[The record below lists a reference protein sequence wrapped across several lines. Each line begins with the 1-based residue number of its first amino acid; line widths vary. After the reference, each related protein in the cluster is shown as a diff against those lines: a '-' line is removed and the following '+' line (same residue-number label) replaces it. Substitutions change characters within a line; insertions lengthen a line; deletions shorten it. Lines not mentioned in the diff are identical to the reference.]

1 MHDHTHAEAHAHE
14 HPHERAQNHAHE
26 HDHTHAH
33 EHDHTHTH
41 THDPAEMKKIVNR
54 LSRSI
59 GHLESVKR
67 MVESG
72 QDCPDVLVQLAAV
85 RAELAGAGK
94 AILKQ
99 HIEHCIVDAI
109 RDEDEEAITKMN
121 RAIDRFM
128 K

>member
-1 MHDHTHAEAHAHE
+1 MHDQTHEHPHSHGHEHAHE
-14 HPHERAQNHAHE
+14 HPHDHEYAGKHVHGHSHA
-26 HDHTHAH
+26 
-33 EHDHTHTH
+33 H

>member
-1 MHDHTHAEAHAHE
+1 MHDQTHEHPHSHGHEHAHE
-14 HPHERAQNHAHE
+14 HPHDHE
-26 HDHTHAH
+26 HAGKHVHGHSHA
-33 EHDHTHTH
+33 H

>member
-1 MHDHTHAEAHAHE
+1 LER
-14 HPHERAQNHAHE
+14 ERA
-26 HDHTHAH
+26 
-33 EHDHTHTH
+33 
-41 THDPAEMKKIVNR
+41 
-54 LSRSI
+54 SRD
-59 GHLESVKR
+59 EEVAR
-67 MVESG
+67 AVEAA
-72 QDCPDVLVQLAAV
+72 VAAV

>member
-1 MHDHTHAEAHAHE
+1 MHDQTHEHPHDHGHEHAHE
-14 HPHERAQNHAHE
+14 HPHDHE
-26 HDHTHAH
+26 HAGKHVHGHSHA
-33 EHDHTHTH
+33 H

-67 MVESG
+67 RVESG

-109 RDEDEEAITKMN
+109 RDEDEEAITKLN

>member
-1 MHDHTHAEAHAHE
+1 MNILMNARRTM
-14 HPHERAQNHAHE
+14 PMNMITRMRRAMRMN
-26 HDHTHAH
+26 TI
-33 EHDHTHTH
+33 TRMH

>member
-1 MHDHTHAEAHAHE
+1 MHDQTHEYPHDHGHEHAHE
-14 HPHERAQNHAHE
+14 HPHDHE
-26 HDHTHAH
+26 HAGKHVHGHSHA
-33 EHDHTHTH
+33 H

>member
-1 MHDHTHAEAHAHE
+1 MHDQTHEHPHDHGHEHAHE
-14 HPHERAQNHAHE
+14 HPHDHE
-26 HDHTHAH
+26 HAGKHVHGHSHA
-33 EHDHTHTH
+33 H